1 MGTTH
6 SIFPALRRTLP
17 ALMPASARRIVLL
30 LLAIAAVYLA
40 GNARMSLWDR
50 DEPRYA
56 QCSRQMLQSGD
67 WVVPRLYDAPRINKP
82 PLIYWCQAAA
92 MRVFG
97 AEGDAGAFA
106 ARFPSSLAMLCTLA
120 ILAVVITRQV
130 GADQAFWTVLVLASS
145 GLAIMSAKVCLTD
158 GVLLLF
164 TIIAQLCLFAIWR
177 GSRSWG
183 VVILLA
189 AALGLGVLTKGPFIV
204 GVVACT
210 AAALVALHYLDLF
223 VERREAKGNGRVLMP
238 VGAVANEM
246 GVAALGPD
254 APPPGRAVLQSR
266 GTGLPPGVSSTA
278 RKGGATVLL
287 AQILLGLLIIAAI
300 VVPWVL
306 LVQHRE
312 PTFLGQMYH
321 EGKSHLE
328 EGKEGHHFP
337 PGYHLVLV
345 WLDFMPWSLLLP
357 MAIGIAIRN
366 RRVPQVRFALAAVIG
381 PWVMVEFIGTKLPH
395 YLLPALPPLAFL
407 AAWAIRDCI
416 SGTAK
421 DMQSRLF
428 LIGTGIWALVVA
440 CVGVLPWLT
449 VRTFRPQPWGAMV
462 ALTLVAVVLAA
473 GVFWLFRIRR
483 AGPALG
489 AMGFGML
496 VLCAVVCTQFFPNAA
511 YLCLSKRVADDL
523 IKAGA
528 THPGD
533 AYMVDYK
540 EPSLAFYQ
548 GGTLRE
554 HRREFLAPKHRQEW
568 PHWLA
573 VTAEAWNEAV
583 PDIRSEYHEIA
594 REKGWAYSDNNRV
607 VEILV
612 VERKS
617 QVK

>member
-1 MGTTH
+1 
-6 SIFPALRRTLP
+6 
-17 ALMPASARRIVLL
+17 MPASARRIVLL
-30 LLAIAAVYLA
+30 LFAIAVVYLA

-97 AEGDAGAFA
+97 AEGEAGAFA

-130 GADQAFWTVLVLASS
+130 GADQAFWTVLVLGSS

-177 GSRSWG
+177 GSRSWSI
-183 VVILLA
+183 VILLA
-189 AALGLGVLTKGPFIV
+189 AAVGLGVLTKGPFIL

-210 AAALVALHYLDLF
+210 ATALLALHYLDLF
-223 VERREAKGNGRVLMP
+223 VERREAKRNAQALAP
-238 VGAVANEM
+238 AVVVAKEM
-246 GVAALGPD
+246 DMAALCGPD
-254 APPPGRAVLQSR
+254 APPTGREVPRSR
-266 GTGLPPGVSSTA
+266 GTGLPPGVPTTA
-278 RKGGATVLL
+278 RKGGATGPL
-287 AQILLGLLIIAAI
+287 AQIVLALLLIAAI
-300 VVPWVL
+300 IAPWVL
-306 LVQHRE
+306 LVHHRE

-407 AAWAIRDCI
+407 TAWAIRDCI
-416 SGTAK
+416 SGAAR

-428 LIGTGIWALVVA
+428 LIGTGIWASVVA

-462 ALTLVAVVLAA
+462 AITLAAVLLAA

-483 AGPALG
+483 AGLAL
-489 AMGFGML
+489 ATMGLGML
-496 VLCAVVCTQFFPNAA
+496 VLCAVVCTQFFPSAA

-533 AYMVDYK
+533 ASMVDYK

-573 VTAEAWNEAV
+573 VTAEAWNEAA
-583 PDIRSEYHEIA
+583 PDIRGEYREIA
-594 REKGWAYSDNNRV
+594 RERGWAYSDSNRV

-617 QVK
+617 QGK